1 MFQNLFHLADL
12 ALATLENIFPEQSE
26 FLAQQDSVYQLFR
39 YLREFGCFQRQF
51 LFGFVWLPSTNI
63 NLARSIPTEQEKDQL
78 ERLFL
83 KVMLK

>member
-1 MFQNLFHLADL
+1 M
-12 ALATLENIFPEQSE
+12 ALATLELIFPEQSE

-39 YLREFGCFQRQF
+39 YLREFGCFQQQF
-51 LFGFVWLPSTNI
+51 LFGFAWLPSTNT
-63 NLARSIPTEQEKDQL
+63 NLAMSIPTEQEKDQR

>member
-1 MFQNLFHLADL
+1 L
-12 ALATLENIFPEQSE
+12 ALATLELIFPEQSE

-51 LFGFVWLPSTNI
+51 LFDFVWLPSTNT
-63 NLARSIPTEQEKDQL
+63 NLAMSIPTAQEKDQP
-78 ERLFL
+78 ERLFW